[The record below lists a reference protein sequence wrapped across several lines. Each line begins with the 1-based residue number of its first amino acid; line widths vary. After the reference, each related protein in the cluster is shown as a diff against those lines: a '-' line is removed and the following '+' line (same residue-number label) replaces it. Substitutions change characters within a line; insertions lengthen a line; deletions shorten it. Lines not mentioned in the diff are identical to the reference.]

1 MASLD
6 KMVGNQP
13 PVSPEQVDAP
23 EGEQASELEEMD
35 LQIAVALGK
44 RLMKDAGGLQA
55 VGQAIEG
62 SGDPVQAVAKFLV
75 QLITQI
81 KEAVGSE
88 GVELSPR
95 IVLANNGW
103 VTQMLDNLEQEL
115 GLPPEF
121 SDEVFSDVV
130 ETFKALAASPQP
142 GTTAPSGQPAA
153 GSSAGPAVPTGGM

>member
-6 KMVGNQP
+6 KMVGSQP
-13 PVSPEQVDAP
+13 QLPAEGGAPAP
-23 EGEQASELEEMD
+23 EGDQGTELEEMD

-44 RLMKDAGGLQA
+44 RLMKDAGGLKA
-55 VGQAIEG
+55 VEQAIAG
-62 SGDPVQAVAKFLV
+62 SGDPAQAVSKFLV

-81 KEAVGSE
+81 KEAVASE

-103 VTQMLDNLEQEL
+103 VTQMLDSMEQEL

-121 SDEVFSDVV
+121 SDEVFNDVI
-130 ETFKALAASPQP
+130 ETFKALAASGGQAPQ
-142 GTTAPSGQPAA
+142 GQPAA
-153 GSSAGPAVPTGGM
+153 PASAGPPMMGA